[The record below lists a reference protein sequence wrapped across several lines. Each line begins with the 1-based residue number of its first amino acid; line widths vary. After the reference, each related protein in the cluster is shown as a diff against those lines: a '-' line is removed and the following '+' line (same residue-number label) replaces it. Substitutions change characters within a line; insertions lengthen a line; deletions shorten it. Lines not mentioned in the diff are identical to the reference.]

1 MRVPRFDNYLL
12 LITPIIYTCA
22 VNSKLTLFGNYKM
35 KLANCKSLF
44 LVFTPIVCLIT
55 FVQKTL
61 KREWIPNI
69 DRTSPVLHV
78 IVFEAKIQRGS
89 LGDSVDK

>member
-1 MRVPRFDNYLL
+1 MWVPRFDNYLL

-22 VNSKLTLFGNYKM
+22 VKSKLTLFGNYKM

-55 FVQKTL
+55 FVQKAL